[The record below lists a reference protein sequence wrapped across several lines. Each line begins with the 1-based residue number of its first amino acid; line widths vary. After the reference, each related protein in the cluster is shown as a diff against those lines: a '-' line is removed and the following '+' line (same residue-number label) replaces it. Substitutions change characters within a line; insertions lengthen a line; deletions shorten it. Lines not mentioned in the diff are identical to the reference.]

1 MKTQY
6 IMAISEIEDC
16 RICGSDRLV
25 PILSLGEQFVTNFMD
40 DPWSEALKAPLDVVL
55 CDPSDNGCGLL
66 QLKHT
71 VDRNDLYRQY
81 WYLSGTST
89 TMVSALRDIV
99 QKSENL
105 AGLSSGDIV
114 VDIGSNDGT
123 LLKQYETKGIR
134 RVGFEP
140 SNLWSI
146 CKEEGIQTINDYFNR
161 QSFSKEFGDE
171 RAKLIT
177 SIAMFYDLDDPNLFV
192 GDVKDTL
199 LDDGL
204 WVIQMNYLGTMLEQN
219 TFDNISHEH
228 LEYYSLGSL
237 EQLLKKHSF
246 RVADL
251 EINDVNGGSFRTYI
265 VPEDSKL
272 SFPKGAAER
281 VEKQREYEERLG
293 LGGKE
298 VYNRFE
304 KRVEKIS
311 NDIREFLTRE
321 VQKGKRIY
329 IIGASTRGLVV
340 LQHANIDNRLIAA
353 AADKNPNKIGRYIV
367 GTGIPIISLDQYR
380 DDNPDYTLVLP
391 YQFKN
396 EIMNQESNYLRRGGK
411 MIFALPELQIIG
423 KEGLG
428 KKI

>member
-1 MKTQY
+1 MD
-6 IMAISEIEDC
+6 IFEREDC
-16 RICGSDRLV
+16 RLCGLDKLV

-40 DPWSEALKAPLDVVL
+40 DPGKEALKAPLDVVL

-71 VDRNDLYRQY
+71 VNRDVLYKQY

-89 TMVSALRDIV
+89 TMVSALRDV
-99 QKSENL
+99 ARKSENL

-123 LLKQYETKGIR
+123 LLKQYKTRSLR

-140 SNLWSI
+140 SNLWGV
-146 CKEEGIQTINDYFNR
+146 CKEEGIQTINDYFNKE
-161 QSFSKEFGDE
+161 SFSKEFGNK

-177 SIAMFYDLDDPNLFV
+177 SIAMFYDVDDPNLFV
-192 GDVKDTL
+192 NDVKDTL
-199 LDDGL
+199 SNGGL

-237 EQLLKKHSF
+237 EQLLKRHGLG
-246 RVADL
+246 VADL
-251 EINDVNGGSFRTYI
+251 EINDVNGGSFRTYV
-265 VPEDSKL
+265 VPENSKL
-272 SFPKGAAER
+272 SFPKEAAER

-298 VYNRFE
+298 VYNNFK
-304 KRVEKIS
+304 KRVERIS
-311 NDIREFLTRE
+311 NDLRGFLTEE
-321 VQKGKRIY
+321 VQKGKKIY

-340 LQHANIDNRLIAA
+340 LQHAGIDNRLITA

-380 DDNPDYTLVLP
+380 KDNPDYTLVLP

-396 EIMNQESNYLRRGGK
+396 EIMNQESDYLRRGGK

-423 KEGLG
+423 KEGLE

>member
-1 MKTQY
+1 MD
-6 IMAISEIEDC
+6 IFEREDC
-16 RICGSDRLV
+16 RLCGLDKLV

-40 DPWSEALKAPLDVVL
+40 DPGKEALKAPLDVVL

-71 VDRNDLYRQY
+71 VNRDVLYRQY

-89 TMVSALRDIV
+89 TMVSALRDV
-99 QKSENL
+99 ARKSENL

-123 LLKQYETKGIR
+123 LLKQYKTRSLR

-140 SNLWSI
+140 SNLWGV
-146 CKEEGIQTINDYFNR
+146 CKEEGIQTINDYFNKE
-161 QSFSKEFGDE
+161 SFSKEFGNK

-177 SIAMFYDLDDPNLFV
+177 SIAMFYDVDDPNLFV
-192 GDVKDTL
+192 NDVKDTL
-199 LDDGL
+199 SNGGL

-237 EQLLKKHSF
+237 EQLLKRHGF
-246 RVADL
+246 EVADL
-251 EINDVNGGSFRTYI
+251 EINDVNGGSFRTYV
-265 VPEDSKL
+265 VPENSKL
-272 SFPKGAAER
+272 SFPKEAAER

-298 VYNRFE
+298 VYNNFK
-304 KRVEKIS
+304 KRVERIS
-311 NDIREFLTRE
+311 NDLREFLTEE
-321 VQKGKRIY
+321 VQKGKKIY

-340 LQHANIDNRLIAA
+340 LQHAGIDNRLITA

-380 DDNPDYTLVLP
+380 KDNPDYTLVLP

-396 EIMNQESNYLRRGGK
+396 EIMNQESDYLRRGGK

-423 KEGLG
+423 KEGLE

>member
-1 MKTQY
+1 MD
-6 IMAISEIEDC
+6 IFEREDC
-16 RICGSDRLV
+16 RLCGLDKLA

-40 DPWSEALKAPLDVVL
+40 DPGKEALKAPLDVVL
-55 CDPSDNGCGLL
+55 CDLSDNGCGLL

-71 VDRNDLYRQY
+71 VNRDVLYRQY

-89 TMVSALRDIV
+89 TMVSALRDV
-99 QKSENL
+99 ARKSENL

-123 LLKQYETKGIR
+123 LLKQYKTRSLR

-140 SNLWSI
+140 SNLWSV
-146 CKEEGIQTINDYFNR
+146 CKEEGIQTINDYFNKE
-161 QSFSKEFGDE
+161 SFSKEFGNK

-177 SIAMFYDLDDPNLFV
+177 SIAMFYDVDDPNLFV
-192 GDVKDTL
+192 NDVKDTL
-199 LDDGL
+199 SNGGL

-237 EQLLKKHSF
+237 EQLLKRHGLE
-246 RVADL
+246 VADL
-251 EINDVNGGSFRTYI
+251 EINDVNGGSFRTYV
-265 VPEDSKL
+265 VPENSKL
-272 SFPKGAAER
+272 SFSKEAAER

-298 VYNRFE
+298 VYNNFK
-304 KRVEKIS
+304 KRVERIS
-311 NDIREFLTRE
+311 NDLREFLTEE
-321 VQKGKRIY
+321 VQKGKKIY

-340 LQHANIDNRLIAA
+340 LQHAGIDNKLITA

-380 DDNPDYTLVLP
+380 KDNPDYTLVLP

-396 EIMNQESNYLRRGGK
+396 EIMNQELDYLRRGGK

-423 KEGLG
+423 EEGLE